1 MRNILL
7 KASLILSFLIIGK
20 TLFSQVKE
28 LTKESD
34 PKVIKEELDKCKSS
48 TDKIYKRWSKGS
60 ELIEEEY
67 TLLQGCYTNFSNQI
81 RINEDVMT
89 LISSVLKNGKI
100 KDSQVEGGLVGL
112 KYNVTDSRGNVVGT
126 IKKITGNQYKFNGKR
141 GYTFLKQSKDPLTS
155 EITNTFTQ
163 SAQDSVYRAL
173 NLKYST
179 HDITVIAVD
188 NNLNDCKFR
197 IEIN

>member
-67 TLLQGCYTNFSNQI
+67 TLLQGCYTNFSN
-81 RINEDVMT
+81 
-89 LISSVLKNGKI
+89 
-100 KDSQVEGGLVGL
+100 
-112 KYNVTDSRGNVVGT
+112 
-126 IKKITGNQYKFNGKR
+126 
-141 GYTFLKQSKDPLTS
+141 
-155 EITNTFTQ
+155 
-163 SAQDSVYRAL
+163 
-173 NLKYST
+173 
-179 HDITVIAVD
+179 
-188 NNLNDCKFR
+188 
-197 IEIN
+197 